1 MRKITEDLD
10 QLFTKAGRGDQLHD
24 ILFTAFVQCIHVH
37 SKFVLCSVTVDSFN
51 ITNVS
56 EECCM
61 QACIIT
67 AFIIYTVCACVLLQA
82 SCSSI

>member
-24 ILFTAFVQCIHVH
+24 ILFSAFVQCIHVH
-37 SKFVLCSVTVDSFN
+37 SKFVLCSVTVDSFS
-51 ITNVS
+51 ITNVR

-67 AFIIYTVCACVLLQA
+67 AFTCIIYSMCMCTTTVLM
-82 SCSSI
+82 